1 MADSANPVAVVDF
14 RRRAGRDLLRD
25 ALIPAM
31 RAFNHDQMTPGRLN
45 RRRFLFFSAIFGLT
59 SLATWFMAD
68 LLWRDGI
75 SGLEIVL
82 LGLFVML
89 FAHIAAGFCTAL
101 VGFYVMNRGGD
112 SCRIAGTGAADDE
125 GPLASTAIV
134 MPVFNED
141 VSRVFEGLRVIY
153 RSVQETGKLEHFDFF
168 ILSDSNRPNQ
178 WIQEEVAWVE
188 LCKQVGGFGKIFY
201 RKRRHQINKKS
212 GNVADFLRRWGKN
225 YRYMVV
231 LDADSIMTG
240 RALVRLATL
249 MERNPQVGIIQTAP
263 RIVQGESLYARLQSF
278 ANRLYSP
285 LFLAGLNYWQQ
296 HEGNYWGHNAIIRIQ
311 PFIDHC
317 ALPDLPGSE
326 PFGGRIL
333 SHDFVEAALMR
344 RAGWG
349 VWLAGEIDGSF
360 EEGPPTLIESAK
372 RDRRWCQGNLQHTWL
387 LTARGFRPAN
397 RFHLLMG
404 VMAYASSPL
413 WLLFLALSTVH
424 VFGLVARPAAAGLL
438 RAQDVTTVFGFTI
451 EVPVALS
458 LFIFTML
465 LLFLPKIVSVV
476 LTLGQPESVGRFGG
490 RVKLV
495 VSAVLET
502 VVSVLLAPVNMMFN
516 AKFVLFTLLGQGV
529 GWVTQQRGADDDG
542 SDWREAIITHGGQT
556 VFGVIW
562 GVSSYIISP
571 PFFWWLS
578 PVLAGLVF
586 SIPLSIFLGK
596 ASFGRRARD
605 LGVFLTPEE
614 THPPYELKRLQQNLA
629 ECYRHLPPFEPL
641 RAHYGLMQAVL
652 DPYVNA
658 MHVALLRQRRPS
670 DEAREWFALLRQRL
684 LAEGPAKFTSKE
696 TMALLLDAES
706 MIWLHRELW
715 SSPPDAIAAWWRLA
729 IRQYNVLTSAPTTA
743 LYR

>member
-1 MADSANPVAVVDF
+1 
-14 RRRAGRDLLRD
+14 
-25 ALIPAM
+25 
-31 RAFNHDQMTPGRLN
+31 
-45 RRRFLFFSAIFGLT
+45 
-59 SLATWFMAD
+59 MAD
-68 LLWRDGI
+68 LLWREGI
-75 SGLEIVL
+75 SGLEMVL
-82 LGLFVML
+82 LGLFAVL

-101 VGFYVMNRGGD
+101 VGFYVLNRGGD
-112 SCRIAGTGAADDE
+112 HCRISETLAPSDDSPLGA
-125 GPLASTAIV
+125 TAIV

-141 VSRVFEGLRVIY
+141 VSRVFEGLRVIF
-153 RSVQETGKLEHFDFF
+153 RSVQETKKLEHFDFF

-240 RALVRLATL
+240 RALVRLTAL
-249 MERNPQVGIIQTAP
+249 MEQNPQVGIIQTAP
-263 RIVQGESLYARLQSF
+263 RIVHGESLYARLQSF

-344 RAGWG
+344 RAGWS
-349 VWLAGEIDGSF
+349 VWLAGEIEGSF
-360 EEGPPTLIESAK
+360 EEGPPSLIESAK
-372 RDRRWCQGNLQHTWL
+372 RDRRWCQGNMQHAWL

-397 RFHLLMG
+397 RFHLFMG

-413 WLLFLALSTVH
+413 WLLFLALSTIH
-424 VFGLVARPAAAGLL
+424 VFNLVAQSPVVGVL
-438 RAQDVTTVFGFTI
+438 RAHDTTSIFGFMI
-451 EVPVALS
+451 EVPVALT
-458 LFIFTML
+458 LFIFTLL
-465 LLFLPKIVSVV
+465 LLFLPKLVSVV
-476 LTLGQPESVGRFGG
+476 LTLGNPEAVGRFGG
-490 RVKLV
+490 RLRLV
-495 VSAVLET
+495 LSAVLET
-502 VVSVLLAPVNMMFN
+502 AASVLLAPVNMMFN

-562 GVSSYIISP
+562 GLSSYIISP

-586 SIPLSIFLGK
+586 SMPISIFLSK
-596 ASFGRRARD
+596 ASFGRRARE

-641 RAHYGLMQAVL
+641 RANYGLMQAVL

-670 DEAREWFALLRQRL
+670 DEAREWFGLLRRRL
-684 LAEGPAKFTSKE
+684 LAEGPGKFTSKE

-715 SSPPDAIAAWWRLA
+715 SSPPDAIAEWWRLA
-729 IRQYNVLTSAPTTA
+729 VRQYNVLTSVPTTA

>member
-1 MADSANPVAVVDF
+1 MPIF
-14 RRRAGRDLLRD
+14 FKK
-25 ALIPAM
+25 P
-31 RAFNHDQMTPGRLN
+31 MTSQRLY
-45 RRRFLFFSAIFGLT
+45 RRRFVFFSSIFFLT

-75 SGLEIVL
+75 SGLEMVL
-82 LGLFVML
+82 LALFVVL
-89 FAHIAAGFCTAL
+89 FAHIATGFCTAI
-101 VGFYVMNRGGD
+101 VGFYVLNRGGD
-112 SCRIAGTGAADDE
+112 SCRITATIPDGE
-125 GPLASTAIV
+125 EPPLASTAIV

-153 RSVQETGKLEHFDFF
+153 RSMQETKKLEHFDFF

-201 RKRRHQINKKS
+201 RKRRHQINKKA

-240 RALVRLATL
+240 RALVQLVAL
-249 MERNPQVGIIQTAP
+249 MEKNAQVGIIQTAP
-263 RIVQGESLYARLQSF
+263 RIVYGETLYARLQSF
-278 ANRLYSP
+278 ASRLYSP

-296 HEGNYWGHNAIIRIQ
+296 HDGNYWGHNAIIRIQ

-344 RAGWG
+344 RAGWE
-349 VWLAGEIDGSF
+349 VWLAGEIEGSF
-360 EEGPPTLIESAK
+360 EEGPPTLIDSAK
-372 RDRRWCQGNLQHTWL
+372 RDRRWCQGNMQHAWL

-404 VMAYASSPL
+404 VMGYASSPL
-413 WLLFLALSTVH
+413 WLLFLVLSTIH
-424 VFGLVARPAAAGLL
+424 VFGLQAHPLAGGGPRP
-438 RAQDVTTVFGFTI
+438 QDMTSLFGYML
-451 EVPVALS
+451 EVPEALS
-458 LFIFTML
+458 LFGFTML
-465 LLFLPKIVSVV
+465 LLFLPKLVSVV
-476 LTLGQPESVGRFGG
+476 LTLGNPEMLVRFGG
-490 RVKLV
+490 AVRLAL
-495 VSAVLET
+495 SAVLET
-502 VVSVLLAPVNMMFN
+502 AVSALLAPINMLFN
-516 AKFVLFTLLGQGV
+516 AKFVIFTLLGQGV
-529 GWVTQQRGADDDG
+529 GWVTQQRAGEEEG
-542 SDWREAIITHGGQT
+542 TDWREAIITHGGHT
-556 VFGVIW
+556 AFGLIW

-571 PFFWWLS
+571 AFFWWLS
-578 PVLAGLVF
+578 PVLAGLAA
-586 SIPLSIFLGK
+586 SIPLSIFLSK
-596 ASFGRRARD
+596 ASFGRKARE

-641 RAHYGLMQAVL
+641 RADYGLMQAVL

-670 DEAREWFALLRQRL
+670 EEAREWFAVLRLRL
-684 LAEGPAKFTSKE
+684 LHEGPAKFTAKE
-696 TMALLLDAES
+696 KMALLLDAES

-715 SSPPDAIAAWWRLA
+715 SSPADVIAEWWRLA
-729 IRQYNVLTSAPTTA
+729 MRQYNVLTLAPTTA

>member
-1 MADSANPVAVVDF
+1 
-14 RRRAGRDLLRD
+14 
-25 ALIPAM
+25 
-31 RAFNHDQMTPGRLN
+31 
-45 RRRFLFFSAIFGLT
+45 
-59 SLATWFMAD
+59 MAD
-68 LLWRDGI
+68 LLWREGI

-82 LGLFVML
+82 LGLFVVL

-112 SCRIAGTGAADDE
+112 SCRISGTGAADDD

-153 RSVQETGKLEHFDFF
+153 RSVQETKKLEHFDFF

-372 RDRRWCQGNLQHTWL
+372 RDRRWCQGNMQHAWL

-424 VFGLVARPAAAGLL
+424 VFGLVARPAAAGPL

-458 LFIFTML
+458 LFIFTLL

-476 LTLGQPESVGRFGG
+476 LTLGNPEAVGRFGG
-490 RVKLV
+490 RMKLV

-586 SIPLSIFLGK
+586 SIPLSIFLSK
-596 ASFGRRARD
+596 ASFGRRARE

-684 LAEGPAKFTSKE
+684 LAEGPAKFTGKE